1 MGRRPSNAGN
11 LKATKKSSQSA
22 TQINTDI
29 EISKLI
35 YEEPEKRLYYC
46 TACGKSF
53 KKQDSNFCKS
63 LSPLFAG
70 NNGYVHICKKCTDK
84 LYYNLVDYFSKNEE
98 KAMDRMCQLFDWYY
112 SDEIFA
118 ATRKISADRSR
129 VCAYPAKANLPQYQA
144 KDKTYIDT
152 IADRV
157 TKTIDD
163 LEDLEELKQDKEIK
177 VSQKTIKFFGLG
189 YTPEQYIFLQSQYED
204 WTKRHVCETKA
215 QEELFKNLCIAQ
227 LNINIAQQTNGKVSE
242 AMKTFQDL
250 LGSANLKPTQTNDN
264 ALADT
269 NTFGTLIKRWEEDKP
284 IPEPDPEWKDVD
296 GIIRYIS
303 IYFLGHLCKMMGI
316 KNSYSRMYEDEM
328 AKYKVEKPEYEGDD
342 EALFDAVF
350 NGDTYGN
357 NE

>member
-11 LKATKKSSQSA
+11 VKATQKSSRSA
-22 TQINTDI
+22 PKINKDI
-29 EISKLI
+29 EISKLT

-152 IADRV
+152 IYDRANDVIHSVDELDEMKADGQTGITKVMFERWGQV
-157 TKTIDD
+157 STEDIIALEDHYKMLKKQNPNCDNNQEIFIKDLCYTKLLQLKSFKDGNSGDFEKYTKLYRDTFKQAGLKTIQETDASG
-163 LEDLEELKQDKEIK
+163 EETLGVTLAVI
-177 VSQKTIKFFGLG
+177 SQ
-189 YTPEQYIFLQSQYED
+189 YTPEEYYKDKKLYKDFDGIGEYFSRFVL
-204 WTKRHVCETKA
+204 RP
-215 QEELFKNLCIAQ
+215 LKNL
-227 LNINIAQQTNGKVSE
+227 V
-242 AMKTFQDL
+242 
-250 LGSANLKPTQTNDN
+250 LGTTERDKEYCVKD
-264 ALADT
+264 
-269 NTFGTLIKRWEEDKP
+269 GED
-284 IPEPDPEWKDVD
+284 D
-296 GIIRYIS
+296 G
-303 IYFLGHLCKMMGI
+303 
-316 KNSYSRMYEDEM
+316 
-328 AKYKVEKPEYEGDD
+328 V
-342 EALFDAVF
+342 
-350 NGDTYGN
+350 
-357 NE
+357 